1 VWPCIEVV
9 KRGGAAAWRRPRDCF
24 EVPGYTQVRELP
36 AAEVAVRSAGWRAER
51 LSTGELYIQYDRVFE
66 ELDGCF
72 SSYDRPCRLLLYGPP
87 GTGKSYAPRFF
98 AKKWGRCVVIK
109 SPGQLISKWVGE
121 TEENVHRAVEEAEA
135 KNCIVVFDEG
145 DVFLRQRFTQERTW
159 DTVNVLLTAVQEMR
173 RGGVVVTT
181 NVPPHKLD
189 PALLRGGR
197 LKPVA
202 VPLPT
207 RDMIEAYASLRGLQ
221 AQPNA
226 QSFADV
232 EDPRAAPSETDWY
245 YMLHPVDAGRLDYV
259 IEAEKGVWS
268 LWLASPELTIVAVW
282 LYYAQQGR
290 QVWWV
295 RRPQQDYSYVI
306 NMADEYGAV
315 VVIDPLAAA
324 EALRFIKPPR
334 RALIFVVAR
343 EAQFPQPVVKPTKT
357 AYASVEAAVRDA
369 VIKARPACRGESP
382 SEAARRFFWH
392 NC

>member
-1 VWPCIEVV
+1 VWPCIELV
-9 KRGGAAAWRRPRDCF
+9 KRGGTALWRRPGDCF
-24 EVPGYTQVRELP
+24 EVHGYTQVRELP
-36 AAEVAVRSAGWRAER
+36 AVEVAARSVGWRAER

-66 ELDGCF
+66 ELDRCF
-72 SSYDRPCRLLLYGPP
+72 SQYDKPCKLLLYGPP

-98 AKKWGRCVVIK
+98 AKKWGRCVLVK

-121 TEENVHRAVEEAEA
+121 TEENVQRTVEEAE
-135 KNCIVVFDEG
+135 KTNCIVVFDEG
-145 DVFLRQRFTQERTW
+145 DVFLKQRFTQERTW

-181 NVPPHKLD
+181 NVPPYRLD

-207 RDMIEAYASLRGLQ
+207 REMIETYAKLRGLQ
-221 AQPNA
+221 ASPNA
-226 QSFADV
+226 QNFAEV
-232 EDPRAAPSETDWY
+232 EDPRATQAETEWY

-259 IEAEKGVWS
+259 IEAERGVWT
-268 LWLASPELTIVAVW
+268 LWLTSPELTIVAIW
-282 LYYAQQGR
+282 LYYTQQGR

-295 RRPQQDYSYVI
+295 RRPQSDYSYVI

-315 VVIDPLAAA
+315 VVIDHLAVADV
-324 EALRFIKPPR
+324 LRFIKPPQK
-334 RALIFVVAR
+334 ALIFVVT
-343 EAQFPQPVVKPTKT
+343 QSTSFSQPVVKPTKAT
-357 AYASVEAAVRDA
+357 YPSVETAVRDA
-369 VIKARPACRGESP
+369 VIRVRPTCRGESP
-382 SEAARRFFWH
+382 TEVTRRFFWN

>member
-1 VWPCIEVV
+1 MAV
-9 KRGGAAAWRRPRDCF
+9 WRRPRDCF
-24 EVPGYTQVRELP
+24 EVVGYTQVRELP
-36 AAEVAVRSAGWRAER
+36 AVEVAARGAGWRAER
-51 LSTGELYIQYDRVFE
+51 LSTGELYVQYDKVFE
-66 ELDGCF
+66 ELDRCF
-72 SSYDRPCRLLLYGPP
+72 SAYDRPCRLLLYGPP

-98 AKKWGRCVVIK
+98 GRKWGRCVVVK
-109 SPGQLISKWVGE
+109 SPGQLVSKWVGE
-121 TEENVHRAVEEAEA
+121 TEENVHRAVEEAERT
-135 KNCIVVFDEG
+135 NCVAVFDEG

-159 DTVNVLLTAVQEMR
+159 DTVNVLLTAVQELR

-207 RDMIEAYASLRGLQ
+207 REMIETYAKLKGLQ
-221 AQPNA
+221 APPGA
-226 QSFADV
+226 QNFAEVD
-232 EDPRAAPSETDWY
+232 DPRAATAETDWY
-245 YMLHPVDAGRLDYV
+245 YMLHPLDAGQLHYV
-259 IEAEKGVWS
+259 VEAERGVWS
-268 LWLASPELTIVAVW
+268 LWLTSPELTIVALW
-282 LYYAQQGR
+282 LYYSAQGR

-324 EALRFIKPPR
+324 DALRFIKPPQ
-334 RALIFVVAR
+334 RALIFVVAQAVTLPR
-343 EAQFPQPVVKPTKT
+343 PVVKVARAT
-357 AYASVEAAVRDA
+357 YRSVEEAVRETI
-369 VIKARPACRGESP
+369 IKMKPSCRAEFPGDV
-382 SEAARRFFWH
+382 AAKFFWN

>member
-1 VWPCIEVV
+1 VWPCVELI
-9 KRGGAAAWRRPRDCF
+9 KRNGVAVWRRPKDCF
-24 EVPGYTQVRELP
+24 EVQGYTQVRELP
-36 AAEVAVRSAGWRAER
+36 AVDVAARGAGWRAER
-51 LSTGELYIQYDRVFE
+51 LSTGELYVQYDRVFE
-66 ELDGCF
+66 ELDRCF
-72 SSYDRPCRLLLYGPP
+72 SQYDRPCRLLLYGPP

-98 AKKWGRCVVIK
+98 GKKWGRCVVVK

-121 TEENVHRAVEEAEA
+121 TEENVHRAVAEAEA
-135 KNCIVVFDEG
+135 KNCIAVFDEG

-159 DTVNVLLTAVQEMR
+159 DTVNVLLTTVQEMR

-207 RDMIEAYASLRGLQ
+207 REMVEAYAKLRGLQ
-221 AQPNA
+221 APPNA
-226 QSFADV
+226 QNFAEV
-232 EDPRAAPSETDWY
+232 EDPRAVQAETDWY
-245 YMLHPVDAGRLDYV
+245 YMLHPTDIGQLNYV
-259 IEAEKGVWS
+259 IEAERGVWA
-268 LWLASPELTIVAVW
+268 LWLTSLELTIVAIW
-282 LYYAQQGR
+282 FYYTQQGR

-295 RRPQQDYSYVI
+295 RRPQTDYSYVI

-324 EALRFIKPPR
+324 DALRFIKPPQ
-334 RALIFVVAR
+334 RALIFVVTQSAP
-343 EAQFPQPVVKPTKT
+343 FPRPVAKITKAT
-357 AYASVEAAVRDA
+357 YRSVEEAVRDA
-369 VIKARPACRGESP
+369 VVKAKPSCRGESP
-382 SEAARRFFWH
+382 ADVAARFFWR